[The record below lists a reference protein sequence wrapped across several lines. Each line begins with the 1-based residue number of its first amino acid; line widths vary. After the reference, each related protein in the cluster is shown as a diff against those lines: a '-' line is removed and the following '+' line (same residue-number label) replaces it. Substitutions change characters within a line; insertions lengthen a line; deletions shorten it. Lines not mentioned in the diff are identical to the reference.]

1 MFGVYKY
8 NIIYKTALDYA
19 KEKDHPK
26 IVEFLMKGVKQIAN
40 TKNSKTQATKQESKN
55 MITTTSQNKEEKI
68 R

>member
-1 MFGVYKY
+1 
-8 NIIYKTALDYA
+8 
-19 KEKDHPK
+19 
-26 IVEFLMKGVKQIAN
+26 MKGVKQIAN